1 MIFYLTYGEYASGIF
16 SSQVIDSCKEFS
28 LVSQQPV
35 KIISIIPLR
44 HFFRERKKLKTSS
57 SNILVLPAFPKMKF
71 FKMNFFLLAF
81 LCFFLKPSTIIC
93 RNAIPSKLGLMLRK
107 YRLLS
112 KVIFDGRAAEY
123 EQFVEYKLTNDQVF
137 IQQIYTIEKEAVN
150 SSDFRIA
157 VSEELVKYWR
167 NKFGYSQTNHV
178 VIPCTLNSKHLK
190 QTNTSTPLNR
200 QDAGYSLNDVILIYS
215 GSISQWQSFD
225 FLIQFFE
232 EQLKKNTNI
241 KIILLCKET
250 LIIKNFV
257 SKYSNKVKQLWC
269 NEADVFNY
277 LSLAD
282 YGILLREDT
291 WTNRVASPVKFAE
304 YLNAGLDVIISDN
317 VGDFSKMVVD
327 MNCGFIYN
335 SKYIHLDSVDSL
347 KREKNKKLVNTYF
360 NKKSSIITEK
370 YKTLFKLFK
379 I

>member
-1 MIFYLTYGEYASGIF
+1 M
-16 SSQVIDSCKEFS
+16 
-28 LVSQQPV
+28 
-35 KIISIIPLR
+35 
-44 HFFRERKKLKTSS
+44 
-57 SNILVLPAFPKMKF
+57 
-71 FKMNFFLLAF
+71 
-81 LCFFLKPSTIIC
+81 
-93 RNAIPSKLGLMLRK
+93 
-107 YRLLS
+107 
-112 KVIFDGRAAEY
+112 
-123 EQFVEYKLTNDQVF
+123 
-137 IQQIYTIEKEAVN
+137 
-150 SSDFRIA
+150 
-157 VSEELVKYWR
+157 
-167 NKFGYSQTNHV
+167 
-178 VIPCTLNSKHLK
+178 
-190 QTNTSTPLNR
+190 
-200 QDAGYSLNDVILIYS
+200 
-215 GSISQWQSFD
+215 
-225 FLIQFFE
+225 
-232 EQLKKNTNI
+232 
-241 KIILLCKET
+241 
-250 LIIKNFV
+250 